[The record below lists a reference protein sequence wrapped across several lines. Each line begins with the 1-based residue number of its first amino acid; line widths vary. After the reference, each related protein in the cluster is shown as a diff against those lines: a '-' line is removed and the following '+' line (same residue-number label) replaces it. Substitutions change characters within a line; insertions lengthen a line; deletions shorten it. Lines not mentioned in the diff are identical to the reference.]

1 MYQLDFSLFPSFS
14 SEKLEISIDTENVLT
29 WPKPGEV
36 HIPTD
41 THPLGTETLICGS
54 STVEFVI
61 RLYTR
66 AIDQGNNGGGGGSGE
81 SGDCDDDKG
90 GASGAMSIQEASP
103 LISQS

>member
-1 MYQLDFSLFPSFS
+1 M
-14 SEKLEISIDTENVLT
+14 
-29 WPKPGEV
+29 
-36 HIPTD
+36 
-41 THPLGTETLICGS
+41 
-54 STVEFVI
+54 EFVI